1 MSPNFDLCYLDLDLD
16 LDLDLNLTFE
26 ILQVLKLMNVNKV
39 DQLRLPS

>member
-16 LDLDLNLTFE
+16 LDLKLTFE

>member
-1 MSPNFDLCYLDLDLD
+1 MSPNFDLCYLDLD

>member
-1 MSPNFDLCYLDLDLD
+1 MSPNFDLCYLDLD

-39 DQLRLPS
+39 DQLRPS